1 MLTAGLSITAATV
14 VRSALLRNRSPLSP
28 ATSPTELWKTF
39 RWSIDPQRRRE
50 AALLMAS
57 TSPVQAAQGWGDDP
71 LAAVALGLAADAAGK
86 QGDIHRAET
95 LWRQLLERFPD
106 QPISARA
113 RQRFPEHH
121 QELLQR
127 QPAHPAALAT
137 AVALEADD
145 VPGHRGAIHLSRW
158 GWRWPGAQA
167 RLREACAASGPTPA
181 ERQQLAWAL
190 AMLGDGD
197 QALACVQ
204 GRPERQ
210 DAMLAVGR
218 VLLQGRSDQQ
228 EQGQQLLLDLIQ
240 KHPNSPDS
248 LEAVRLL
255 MAPLFPNP
263 ALIDAIPAQLAD
275 ASAAVAAARV
285 RLNGGAG
292 AIAVLKRWP
301 HDRDSWQLQWDV
313 ARDAL
318 LRQDWERASQLL
330 GALPP
335 GSLPGP
341 LEARRLF
348 WLALSHERSG
358 DPAAARKHWTHL
370 IRSQPAGYYRWRAQM
385 RVYGEQP
392 LPLSPQ
398 PTSAPPPAWTPLN
411 SRDDAVNT
419 LWRLGLYELA
429 WDTWLA
435 GQQPDKPLPETEQL
449 VAGRLRLQV
458 GDPWRGLDQLWRLSV
473 RWASP
478 SCSARRTLQQSQSPV
493 LFAQEMQMASTE
505 QDVRQE
511 LLLAIAK
518 QESRFSPAVRSVAGA
533 VGLMQLMP
541 ATAASLMDRP
551 LEEGDLEQPALNVS
565 LGAAYVR
572 ELLDL
577 WDNDLFRSIAS
588 YNAGPGAVASWP
600 KPEGNDDL
608 ELWVERIPYPETRY
622 YTKKVLDNLLS
633 YSDPTVRFCEEAGRG
648 MGQLMPESDPNKQNG
663 AQQQHGEPRG
673 GNDANPDEIQSGQE
687 QR

>member
-1 MLTAGLSITAATV
+1 MHAGSRIGAVLLVLTAGLSVSAATV
-14 VRSALLRNRSPLSP
+14 ARSALLRSRSPLSP
-28 ATSPTELWKTF
+28 ATPATELWRTF
-39 RWSIDPQRRRE
+39 RWSIDPQHRRE

-71 LAAVALGLAADAAGK
+71 LAAVALGLAADAADK
-86 QGDIHRAET
+86 QGDIRTADS

-121 QELLQR
+121 QELLQQ

-137 AVALEADD
+137 AVALEPED
-145 VPGHRGAIHLSRW
+145 VQGHRGAIHLSRW

-190 AMLGDGD
+190 GMLGDGD

-228 EQGQQLLLDLIQ
+228 EQGQRLLLDLIQ
-240 KHPNSPDS
+240 QHPDSPDS

-255 MAPLFPNP
+255 MAPLFPDP
-263 ALIDAIPAQLAD
+263 ALINAIPEPLAG

-301 HDRDSWQLQWDV
+301 NDRDSWQLQWDG
-313 ARDAL
+313 ARAAL
-318 LRQDWERASQLL
+318 LRQDWQRAAQLL
-330 GALPP
+330 SALPP

-341 LEARRLF
+341 LEGRRLF
-348 WLALSHERSG
+348 WLGLSQERSG
-358 DPAAARKHWTHL
+358 DPAAARKHWTRL
-370 IRSQPAGYYRWRAQM
+370 ITSQPAGYYRWRAQM
-385 RVYGEQP
+385 RVNGEQP
-392 LPLSPQ
+392 LSLSPQ
-398 PTSAPPPAWTPLN
+398 PTSVSPPVWSPLH
-411 SRDDAVNT
+411 SRDAAVNT
-419 LWRLGLYELA
+419 LWRLGLHDLA

-449 VAGRLRLQV
+449 VAGRLRLKV

-478 SCSARRTLQQSQSPV
+478 SCSARRTLQHSQSPV
-493 LFAQEMQMASTE
+493 LFAQEMQTASE
-505 QDVRQE
+505 QQGVRQE

-533 VGLMQLMP
+533 IGLMQLMP
-541 ATAASLMDRP
+541 ATAASLIDRP
-551 LEEGDLEQPALNVS
+551 LAEGDLEQPALNVS
-565 LGAAYVR
+565 LGAAYLR
-572 ELLDL
+572 DLLDL
-577 WDNDLFRSIAS
+577 WNDDPFRSIAS

-600 KPEGNDDL
+600 TPGANDDI

-633 YSDPTVRFCEEAGRG
+633 YSDPNVRFCEEAGRG
-648 MGQLMPESDPNKQNG
+648 MG
-663 AQQQHGEPRG
+663 
-673 GNDANPDEIQSGQE
+673 
-687 QR
+687 

>member
-1 MLTAGLSITAATV
+1 MHAGSRIGAVLLILTAGLSVTAATV
-14 VRSALLRNRSPLSP
+14 ARSALLRSRSPLSP
-28 ATSPTELWKTF
+28 ATPATELWRTF

-50 AALLMAS
+50 AALLMTS

-71 LAAVALGLAADAAGK
+71 LAAVALGLAAEAADK
-86 QGDIHRAET
+86 KGDIRTAET
-95 LWRQLLERFPD
+95 LWRQVLERFPD
-106 QPISARA
+106 QPIGARA

-121 QELLQR
+121 LELLQR

-137 AVALEADD
+137 AVGLEPDD
-145 VPGHRGAIHLSRW
+145 AQGHRGAIHLSRW

-167 RLREACAASGPTPA
+167 RMREACAASGPTPA

-190 AMLGDGD
+190 GMLGDGD
-197 QALACVQ
+197 HALACVQ

-210 DAMLAVGR
+210 DTMLAVGR

-228 EQGQQLLLDLIQ
+228 EQGQRLLLDLLQ
-240 KHPNSPDS
+240 EHPNSPDS

-263 ALIDAIPAQLAD
+263 ALINAIPEQLAAD
-275 ASAAVAAARV
+275 SAAVAAARV

-301 HDRDSWQLQWDV
+301 RDRDSWQLQWDG
-313 ARDAL
+313 ARAAL
-318 LRQDWERASQLL
+318 LREDWQRAAQLL

-335 GSLPGP
+335 NSLPGP
-341 LEARRLF
+341 LEGRRLF
-348 WLALSHERSG
+348 WLGLSQERSG
-358 DPAAARKHWTHL
+358 DPVAARKHWTRL
-370 IRSQPAGYYRWRAQM
+370 IKSQPAGYYRWRAQLH
-385 RVYGEQP
+385 VNGESP
-392 LPLSPQ
+392 LSLSPQ
-398 PTSAPPPAWTPLN
+398 PTSPSTPAWTPLN
-411 SRDDAVNT
+411 SRDAGVNT
-419 LWRLGLYELA
+419 LWRLGLHDLA

-449 VAGRLRLQV
+449 VEGRLRMKV

-478 SCSARRTLQQSQSPV
+478 SCSERRNLQHSQSPV
-493 LFAQEMQMASTE
+493 LFKQEMQTASAE
-505 QDVRQE
+505 QGVRQE

-518 QESRFSPAVRSVAGA
+518 QESRFSPAVRSMAGA
-533 VGLMQLMP
+533 IGLMQLMP
-541 ATAASLMDRP
+541 ATAASLVDRP
-551 LEEGDLEQPALNVS
+551 LEEGDLEQPALNVN
-565 LGAAYVR
+565 LGAAYLR
-572 ELLDL
+572 QLLDL
-577 WDNDLFRSIAS
+577 WNDDPFRSIAS

-600 KPEGNDDL
+600 KPEGNDDI

-622 YTKKVLDNLLS
+622 YTKKVLDNLIS
-633 YSDPTVRFCEEAGRG
+633 YSDPNVRFCEQAGRG

-663 AQQQHGEPRG
+663 AK
-673 GNDANPDEIQSGQE
+673 
-687 QR
+687 

>member
-1 MLTAGLSITAATV
+1 MHAGSRIGSVLLVLTAGLSVSAATV
-14 VRSALLRNRSPLSP
+14 ARSALLGSRSALSP
-28 ATSPTELWKTF
+28 ATPATELWRTF

-71 LAAVALGLAADAAGK
+71 LAAVALGLAADAADK
-86 QGDIHRAET
+86 RGDIHTADT
-95 LWRQLLERFPD
+95 LWRQVLERFPD

-113 RQRFPEHH
+113 RQRFPELH

-137 AVALEADD
+137 ALALEPDD
-145 VPGHRGAIHLSRW
+145 VQGHRGAIHLSRW

-167 RLREACAASGPTPA
+167 RLSEACAASGPTPA

-190 AMLGDGD
+190 GMLGDGD

-228 EQGQQLLLDLIQ
+228 EQGQRLLLDLIQ
-240 KHPNSPDS
+240 KHPDSPDS

-263 ALIDAIPAQLAD
+263 ALIDAIPEPLAG

-301 HDRDSWQLQWDV
+301 NDRDSWQLQWDG
-313 ARDAL
+313 ARAAL
-318 LRQDWERASQLL
+318 LRQDWERAAQLL
-330 GALPP
+330 SALPP

-341 LEARRLF
+341 LEGRRLF
-348 WLALSHERSG
+348 WLGLSQERSG
-358 DPAAARKHWTHL
+358 NSAAARQHWTRL
-370 IRSQPAGYYRWRAQM
+370 ITSQPAGYYRWRAQM
-385 RVYGEQP
+385 RVNGEQP
-392 LPLSPQ
+392 LSLLPQ
-398 PTSAPPPAWTPLN
+398 PTSVSPPAWTPLH
-411 SRDDAVNT
+411 SRDAAVNT
-419 LWRLGLYELA
+419 LWRLGLHDLA

-449 VAGRLRLQV
+449 VAGRLRLKV

-493 LFAQEMQMASTE
+493 LFAQEMRTASE
-505 QDVRQE
+505 QQGVRQE

-518 QESRFSPAVRSVAGA
+518 QESRFAPAVRSVAGA
-533 VGLMQLMP
+533 IGLMQLMP
-541 ATAASLMDRP
+541 ATAASLIERP
-551 LEEGDLEQPALNVS
+551 LEQGDLEQPALNVS
-565 LGAAYVR
+565 LGAAYLR

-577 WDNDLFRSIAS
+577 WNDDPFRSIAS

-600 KPEGNDDL
+600 TPESNDDI

-633 YSDPTVRFCEEAGRG
+633 YSDPTVRFCEESGRG
-648 MGQLMPESDPNKQNG
+648 MG
-663 AQQQHGEPRG
+663 
-673 GNDANPDEIQSGQE
+673 
-687 QR
+687 

>member
-1 MLTAGLSITAATV
+1 MHAGSRIGSVLLVLTAGLSVSAATV
-14 VRSALLRNRSPLSP
+14 ARSALLGSRSALSP
-28 ATSPTELWKTF
+28 ATPATELWRTF

-71 LAAVALGLAADAAGK
+71 LAAVALGLAADAADK
-86 QGDIHRAET
+86 QGDIHTADT
-95 LWRQLLERFPD
+95 LWRQVLERFPD

-113 RQRFPEHH
+113 RQRFPELH

-137 AVALEADD
+137 ALALEPDD
-145 VPGHRGAIHLSRW
+145 VQGHRGAIHLSRW

-167 RLREACAASGPTPA
+167 RLSEACAASGPTPA

-190 AMLGDGD
+190 GMLGDGD
-197 QALACVQ
+197 QAMACVQ

-228 EQGQQLLLDLIQ
+228 EQGQRLLLDLIQ
-240 KHPNSPDS
+240 KHPDSPDS

-263 ALIDAIPAQLAD
+263 ALIDAIPEPLAG

-301 HDRDSWQLQWDV
+301 NDRDSWQLQWDG
-313 ARDAL
+313 ARAAL
-318 LRQDWERASQLL
+318 LRQDWEQAAQLL
-330 GALPP
+330 SALPP

-341 LEARRLF
+341 LEGRRLF
-348 WLALSHERSG
+348 WLGLSQERSG
-358 DPAAARKHWTHL
+358 NSAAARQHWTRL
-370 IRSQPAGYYRWRAQM
+370 ITSQPAGYYRWRAQM
-385 RVYGEQP
+385 RINGEQP
-392 LPLSPQ
+392 LSLLPQ
-398 PTSAPPPAWTPLN
+398 PTSVSPPAWTPLH
-411 SRDDAVNT
+411 SRDAAVNT
-419 LWRLGLYELA
+419 LWRLGLHDLA

-449 VAGRLRLQV
+449 VAGRLRLKV

-493 LFAQEMQMASTE
+493 LFAQEMQTASE
-505 QDVRQE
+505 QQGVRQE

-518 QESRFSPAVRSVAGA
+518 QESRFAPAVRSVAGA
-533 VGLMQLMP
+533 IGLMQLMP
-541 ATAASLMDRP
+541 ATAASLIDRP
-551 LEEGDLEQPALNVS
+551 LAEGDLEEPALNVS
-565 LGAAYVR
+565 LGAAYLR

-577 WDNDLFRSIAS
+577 WNDDPFRSIAS

-600 KPEGNDDL
+600 TPESNDDI

-633 YSDPTVRFCEEAGRG
+633 YSDPTVRFCEESNRG
-648 MGQLMPESDPNKQNG
+648 IG
-663 AQQQHGEPRG
+663 
-673 GNDANPDEIQSGQE
+673 
-687 QR
+687 

>member
-1 MLTAGLSITAATV
+1 MHAGSRIGSVLLVLTAGLSVSAATV
-14 VRSALLRNRSPLSP
+14 ARSALLGSRSALSP
-28 ATSPTELWKTF
+28 ATPATELWRTF

-71 LAAVALGLAADAAGK
+71 LAAVALGLAADAADK
-86 QGDIHRAET
+86 QGDIRTADT
-95 LWRQLLERFPD
+95 LWRQVLERFPD

-113 RQRFPEHH
+113 RQRFPELH

-137 AVALEADD
+137 ALALELDD
-145 VPGHRGAIHLSRW
+145 VQGHRGAIHLSRW

-167 RLREACAASGPTPA
+167 RLSEACAASGPTPA

-190 AMLGDGD
+190 GMLGDGD
-197 QALACVQ
+197 RALACVQ
-204 GRPERQ
+204 GRPERP

-228 EQGQQLLLDLIQ
+228 EQGQRLLLDLIQ
-240 KHPNSPDS
+240 KHPDSPDS

-263 ALIDAIPAQLAD
+263 ALIDAIPKPLAG

-285 RLNGGAG
+285 RLNGGDG

-301 HDRDSWQLQWDV
+301 NDRDSWQLQWDG
-313 ARDAL
+313 ARAAL
-318 LRQDWERASQLL
+318 LRQDWERAAQLL
-330 GALPP
+330 SALPP

-341 LEARRLF
+341 LEGRRLF
-348 WLALSHERSG
+348 WLGLSQERSG
-358 DPAAARKHWTHL
+358 NSAAARQHWTRL
-370 IRSQPAGYYRWRAQM
+370 ITSQPAGYYRWRAQM
-385 RVYGEQP
+385 RVNGEQP
-392 LPLSPQ
+392 LSLLPQ
-398 PTSAPPPAWTPLN
+398 PTSVSPPAWTPLH
-411 SRDDAVNT
+411 SRDAAVNT
-419 LWRLGLYELA
+419 LWRLGLHDLA

-435 GQQPDKPLPETEQL
+435 GQQPDKPLPEMEQL
-449 VAGRLRLQV
+449 VAGRLRLKV

-493 LFAQEMQMASTE
+493 LFAQEMQTASE
-505 QDVRQE
+505 QQGVRQE

-518 QESRFSPAVRSVAGA
+518 QESRFAPAVRSVAGA
-533 VGLMQLMP
+533 IGLMQLMP
-541 ATAASLMDRP
+541 ATAASLIDRP
-551 LEEGDLEQPALNVS
+551 LAEGDLEQPALNVS
-565 LGAAYVR
+565 LGAAYLR
-572 ELLDL
+572 DLLDL
-577 WDNDLFRSIAS
+577 WNDDPFRSIAS

-600 KPEGNDDL
+600 TPESNDDI

-633 YSDPTVRFCEEAGRG
+633 YSDPTLRFCEEAGRG
-648 MGQLMPESDPNKQNG
+648 MG
-663 AQQQHGEPRG
+663 
-673 GNDANPDEIQSGQE
+673 
-687 QR
+687 

>member
-1 MLTAGLSITAATV
+1 MHAGSRIGSVLLVLTAGLSVSAATV
-14 VRSALLRNRSPLSP
+14 ARSALLRSRSALSP
-28 ATSPTELWKTF
+28 ATPATELWRTF

-71 LAAVALGLAADAAGK
+71 LAAVALGLAADAADK
-86 QGDIHRAET
+86 RGDIHTADT
-95 LWRQLLERFPD
+95 LWRQVLERFPD

-113 RQRFPEHH
+113 RQRFPELH

-137 AVALEADD
+137 ALALEPDD
-145 VPGHRGAIHLSRW
+145 VQGHRGAIHLSRW

-167 RLREACAASGPTPA
+167 RLSEACAASGPTPA

-190 AMLGDGD
+190 GMLGDGD

-228 EQGQQLLLDLIQ
+228 EQGQRLLLDLIQ
-240 KHPNSPDS
+240 KHPDSPDS

-263 ALIDAIPAQLAD
+263 ALIDAIPEPLAG

-301 HDRDSWQLQWDV
+301 NDRDSWQLQWDG
-313 ARDAL
+313 ARAAL
-318 LRQDWERASQLL
+318 LRQDWERAAQLL
-330 GALPP
+330 SALPP

-341 LEARRLF
+341 LEGRRLF
-348 WLALSHERSG
+348 WLGLSQERSG
-358 DPAAARKHWTHL
+358 NSAAARQHWTRL
-370 IRSQPAGYYRWRAQM
+370 ITSQPAGYYRWRAQM
-385 RVYGEQP
+385 RINGEQP
-392 LPLSPQ
+392 LSLLPQ
-398 PTSAPPPAWTPLN
+398 PTSVSPPAWTPLH
-411 SRDDAVNT
+411 SRDAAVNT
-419 LWRLGLYELA
+419 LWRLGLHDLA

-449 VAGRLRLQV
+449 VAGRLRLKV

-493 LFAQEMQMASTE
+493 LFAQEMRTASE
-505 QDVRQE
+505 QQGVRQE

-518 QESRFSPAVRSVAGA
+518 QESRFAPAVRSVAGA
-533 VGLMQLMP
+533 IGLMQLMP
-541 ATAASLMDRP
+541 ATAASLIDRP
-551 LEEGDLEQPALNVS
+551 LAEGDLEEPALNVS
-565 LGAAYVR
+565 LGAAYLR

-577 WDNDLFRSIAS
+577 WNDDPFRSIAS

-600 KPEGNDDL
+600 TPESNDDI

-633 YSDPTVRFCEEAGRG
+633 YSDPTLRFCEEAGRG
-648 MGQLMPESDPNKQNG
+648 MG
-663 AQQQHGEPRG
+663 
-673 GNDANPDEIQSGQE
+673 
-687 QR
+687 

>member
-1 MLTAGLSITAATV
+1 MHAGSRIGSVLLVLTAGLSVSAATV
-14 VRSALLRNRSPLSP
+14 ARSALLGSRSALSP
-28 ATSPTELWKTF
+28 ATPATELWGTF

-71 LAAVALGLAADAAGK
+71 LAAVALGLAADAADK
-86 QGDIHRAET
+86 QGDIHTADT
-95 LWRQLLERFPD
+95 LWRQVLERFPD

-113 RQRFPEHH
+113 RQRFPELH

-137 AVALEADD
+137 ALALEPDD
-145 VPGHRGAIHLSRW
+145 VQGHRGAIHLSRW

-167 RLREACAASGPTPA
+167 RLSEACAASGPTPA

-190 AMLGDGD
+190 GMLGDGD
-197 QALACVQ
+197 RALACVQ
-204 GRPERQ
+204 GRPERP

-228 EQGQQLLLDLIQ
+228 EQGQRLLLDLIQ
-240 KHPNSPDS
+240 KHPDSPDS

-263 ALIDAIPAQLAD
+263 ALIAAIPEPLAG

-285 RLNGGAG
+285 RLNGGDG

-301 HDRDSWQLQWDV
+301 NDRDSWQLQWDG
-313 ARDAL
+313 ARAAL
-318 LRQDWERASQLL
+318 LRQDWQRAAQLL
-330 GALPP
+330 SALPP

-341 LEARRLF
+341 LEGRRLF
-348 WLALSHERSG
+348 WLGLSQERSG
-358 DPAAARKHWTHL
+358 NSAAARQHWTRL
-370 IRSQPAGYYRWRAQM
+370 ITSQPAGYYRWRAQM
-385 RVYGEQP
+385 RVNGEQP
-392 LPLSPQ
+392 LSLLPQ
-398 PTSAPPPAWTPLN
+398 PTSVSPPAWTPLH
-411 SRDDAVNT
+411 SRDAAVNT
-419 LWRLGLYELA
+419 LWRLGLHDLA

-435 GQQPDKPLPETEQL
+435 GQQPDKPLPEMEQL
-449 VAGRLRLQV
+449 VAGRLRLKV

-493 LFAQEMQMASTE
+493 LFAQEMQTASE
-505 QDVRQE
+505 QQGVRQE

-518 QESRFSPAVRSVAGA
+518 QESRFAPAVRSVAGA
-533 VGLMQLMP
+533 IGLMQLMP
-541 ATAASLMDRP
+541 ATAASLIDRP
-551 LEEGDLEQPALNVS
+551 LEDGDLEQPALNVS
-565 LGAAYVR
+565 LGAAYLR
-572 ELLDL
+572 DLLDL
-577 WDNDLFRSIAS
+577 WNDDPFRSIAS

-600 KPEGNDDL
+600 KPEANEDI

-622 YTKKVLDNLLS
+622 YTKKVLDNLIS
-633 YSDPTVRFCEEAGRG
+633 YSDPTLRFCEEAGRG
-648 MGQLMPESDPNKQNG
+648 MG
-663 AQQQHGEPRG
+663 
-673 GNDANPDEIQSGQE
+673 
-687 QR
+687 

>member
-1 MLTAGLSITAATV
+1 MHAGSRIGSVLLVLTAGLSVSAATV
-14 VRSALLRNRSPLSP
+14 ARSALLGSRSALSP
-28 ATSPTELWKTF
+28 ATPATELWRTF

-71 LAAVALGLAADAAGK
+71 LAAVALGLAADAADK
-86 QGDIHRAET
+86 QGDIHTADT
-95 LWRQLLERFPD
+95 LWRQVLERFPD

-113 RQRFPEHH
+113 RQRFPELH

-137 AVALEADD
+137 ALALEPDD
-145 VPGHRGAIHLSRW
+145 VQGHRGAIHLSRW
-158 GWRWPGAQA
+158 GWRWPGAKA
-167 RLREACAASGPTPA
+167 RLSEACAASGPTPA

-190 AMLGDGD
+190 GMLGDGD
-197 QALACVQ
+197 QAMACVQ

-228 EQGQQLLLDLIQ
+228 EQGQRLLLDLIQ
-240 KHPNSPDS
+240 KHPDSPDS

-263 ALIDAIPAQLAD
+263 ALIAAIPEPLAG

-285 RLNGGAG
+285 RLNGGDG

-301 HDRDSWQLQWDV
+301 NDRDSWQLQWDG
-313 ARDAL
+313 ARAAL
-318 LRQDWERASQLL
+318 LRQDWEQAAQLL
-330 GALPP
+330 SALPP

-341 LEARRLF
+341 LEGRRLF
-348 WLALSHERSG
+348 WLGLSQERSG
-358 DPAAARKHWTHL
+358 NSAAARQHWTRL
-370 IRSQPAGYYRWRAQM
+370 ITSQPAGYYRWRAQM
-385 RVYGEQP
+385 RINGEQP
-392 LPLSPQ
+392 LSLLPQ
-398 PTSAPPPAWTPLN
+398 PTSVSPPAWTPLH
-411 SRDDAVNT
+411 SRDAAVNT
-419 LWRLGLYELA
+419 LWRLGLHDLA

-435 GQQPDKPLPETEQL
+435 GQQPDKPLPEMEQL
-449 VAGRLRLQV
+449 VAGRLRLKV

-493 LFAQEMQMASTE
+493 LFAQEMQTASE
-505 QDVRQE
+505 QHGVRQE

-518 QESRFSPAVRSVAGA
+518 QESRFAPAVRSVAGA
-533 VGLMQLMP
+533 IGLMQLMP
-541 ATAASLMDRP
+541 ATAASLIDRP
-551 LEEGDLEQPALNVS
+551 LAEGDLEEPALNVS
-565 LGAAYVR
+565 LGAAYLR

-577 WDNDLFRSIAS
+577 WNDDPFRSIAS

-600 KPEGNDDL
+600 TPESNDDI

-633 YSDPTVRFCEEAGRG
+633 YSDPTVRFCEESNRG
-648 MGQLMPESDPNKQNG
+648 IG
-663 AQQQHGEPRG
+663 
-673 GNDANPDEIQSGQE
+673 
-687 QR
+687 